1 MINLIAC
8 AGAIYW
14 ARKPVKRLVSREP
27 FLTLGAASMEVFCT
41 HLLFVFVGLAMLY
54 NEVPQLH
61 GIYAILLL
69 AATFGGLLFVATR
82 QLRNKQKE
90 RINKR
95 SGASSAASAAP
106 STLPSQPQ
114 DVSAYDH

>member
-1 MINLIAC
+1 
-8 AGAIYW
+8 
-14 ARKPVKRLVSREP
+14 
-27 FLTLGAASMEVFCT
+27 
-41 HLLFVFVGLAMLY
+41 MLY
-54 NEVPQLH
+54 NGVPQLH